1 MKHLGINYALDKS
14 FELLII
20 SQYGYYIEEQPC
32 AKYLERWPSQICR
45 SGAELQEKET
55 EIGIER
61 EGSKVPMA

>member
-45 SGAELQEKET
+45 SGAEL
-55 EIGIER
+55 
-61 EGSKVPMA
+61 